1 MSAVIYIDP
10 SAIHPVINGEWHR
23 TRLLG
28 IPEPGQGIT
37 MLCGAAASAAFLPL
51 NQRRDHGVPTAC
63 PRCDSIYRREHGIPQ
78 QSARQRR

>member
-10 SAIHPVINGEWHR
+10 AAIHPVIGSEWHR

-37 MLCGAAASAAFLPL
+37 MLCGASAAASFEPL
-51 NQRRDHGVPTAC
+51 GNRRARGVPTAC
-63 PRCDSIYRREHGIPQ
+63 PRCDAIYRRELGIPQ
-78 QSARQRR
+78 QNTRLSR